1 MCAQATAAAAEDLL
15 AYDSILKL
23 ESVMYLFELIDAQIK
38 VSNQE
43 RKQH

>member
-1 MCAQATAAAAEDLL
+1 MCAQVTAAAAEDLL
-15 AYDSILKL
+15 AHSSILKL
-23 ESVMYLFELIDAQIK
+23 RSVMYLSELIDAQIK

>member
-15 AYDSILKL
+15 AHDSILKL
-23 ESVMYLFELIDAQIK
+23 EPVTYLFELIDAQIK

>member
-15 AYDSILKL
+15 AHSFILKL
-23 ESVMYLFELIDAQIK
+23 RPVMYSSELIDAQIK

-43 RKQH
+43 EKQH